1 MESLEEG
8 GMLTFG
14 ADEIPL
20 VPDSLDFGI
29 SFVLCPMRIVKIIN
43 PLYS

>member
-1 MESLEEG
+1 MESLEEVG
-8 GMLTFG
+8 VFTVG
-14 ADEIPL
+14 ADDIPL
-20 VPDSLDFGI
+20 VQDSLDFGI